1 MELHRAVA
9 TAMRSLRCA
18 PLRALVGAVACAG
31 ALTLWSPAKAQEFAS
46 EPTPVA
52 TVQAPLDMAVG
63 LHADGPPIGKVVVSQ
78 PETAQVGP
86 AGSERLYVIGSQPGT
101 TNLLVYDRQGRLSQS
116 LDVQVGPDAQALRE
130 VLAEALP
137 GEAITVK
144 GSPSSLLLEG
154 EVSSPSVL
162 AIAERLAERLAPDA
176 VISRLHAR
184 SNQVRLD
191 VKFLEVSNVS
201 LREIDT
207 ALSVTNGAEL
217 AVSVGGPALG
227 IDTAHGV
234 AAVSVDA
241 GRLRLD
247 AAVRA
252 LESRG
257 ELRIVAEPSLVARS
271 GETAKFRAG
280 GEFPF
285 PMPND
290 GKVTIEFR
298 PYGAG
303 MTFQP
308 IVQEN
313 GLIRVSLEAELSEVD
328 PSVGLR
334 LANFNVPGLK
344 VRRATTAVELRDGE
358 SFVIAGLFE
367 DSSERLAREP
377 PFLSRIPVIGPVLQP
392 LLQST
397 RKKDTRREL
406 AIIVTPRIGGQVSS
420 PVDDR
425 ALLAEAHP
433 PQGPLIDAP
442 RTPKSASAPRG
453 PPLRALVAEVRDV
466 LRPPIRW
473 VAHAASRVTS
483 ALLGRA

>member
-1 MELHRAVA
+1 MKLHRAVA
-9 TAMRSLRCA
+9 AAMRSLRRA

-31 ALTLWSPAKAQEFAS
+31 ALALSSLSEAQVLAS
-46 EPTPVA
+46 EPASVA
-52 TVQAPLDMAVG
+52 TVQAPLDKAVG
-63 LHADGPPIGKVVVSQ
+63 LHAEGPPIGKVVVSQ

-86 AGSERLYVIGSQPGT
+86 VGSDRLYVIGSQPGA
-101 TNLLVYDRQGRLSQS
+101 TNLLVYDRHGRLSQS

-137 GEAITVK
+137 GEGITVK
-144 GSPSSLLLEG
+144 GSPSSVLLEG
-154 EVSSPSVL
+154 EVSSPSVM
-162 AIAERLAERLAPDA
+162 AIAERLAERMAPGD

-184 SNQVRLD
+184 SSQVRLD
-191 VKFLEVSNVS
+191 VKFLEVSNAS

-207 ALSVTNGAEL
+207 ALSATNGAEL

-271 GETAKFRAG
+271 GETAMFRAG

-285 PMPND
+285 PVPND
-290 GKVTIEFR
+290 GKVSIEFR

-313 GLIRVSLEAELSEVD
+313 GLIRVSLEAELSDVD

-367 DSSERLAREP
+367 DSSEHLARDP
-377 PFLSRIPVIGPVLQP
+377 PFLARIPVIGPALQP

-425 ALLAEAHP
+425 APLAQARPPEASP
-433 PQGPLIDAP
+433 VDAP

-453 PPLRALVAEVRDV
+453 PPLRALMADVRDA

-473 VAHAASRVTS
+473 MAHTASRFTS